1 MYQNSLFPLRTI
13 IGNAIPIGKES
24 SIRKVFESTESKA
37 LAINYDFNLKAS
49 IVDTKT
55 ESHYAHYLPTFDIDG
70 TTISPGEGMDT
81 LPLPSNPRPF
91 GNDNH
96 VISFFALSK
105 KKATKDVSR
114 KLSVRYSLQLPDNFL
129 VGGICFGGFP
139 YLFCSQLQKLS
150 QGENSA
156 NFGLPREVRLT
167 CAGAKTA
174 DPKDTSLSFDFL
186 DSEIS
191 ATKQEIVSHSG
202 FHFLC
207 IDPTLTNVV
216 TIHFS
221 DYPAILTK
229 AEFDT
234 VAKKPSVT
242 EYYGFIIPYFYVFE
256 YKEKTRYRP
265 VVSAG
270 LLGTTT
276 NNSIEKHPFA
286 NSIDYKHVI
295 PRSGKTNYFDFTAA
309 SIFGQQRTYT
319 IRDEVYDG
327 KKPKGKAKEEFEE
340 CFISLKVKPEKNVVL
355 YIERGKNTNVA

>member
-1 MYQNSLFPLRTI
+1 M
-13 IGNAIPIGKES
+13 
-24 SIRKVFESTESKA
+24 
-37 LAINYDFNLKAS
+37 
-49 IVDTKT
+49 
-55 ESHYAHYLPTFDIDG
+55 
-70 TTISPGEGMDT
+70 
-81 LPLPSNPRPF
+81 
-91 GNDNH
+91 
-96 VISFFALSK
+96 
-105 KKATKDVSR
+105 
-114 KLSVRYSLQLPDNFL
+114 
-129 VGGICFGGFP
+129 
-139 YLFCSQLQKLS
+139 
-150 QGENSA
+150 
-156 NFGLPREVRLT
+156 
-167 CAGAKTA
+167 
-174 DPKDTSLSFDFL
+174 
-186 DSEIS
+186 
-191 ATKQEIVSHSG
+191 
-202 FHFLC
+202 
-207 IDPTLTNVV
+207 TNVV

-355 YIERGKNTNVA
+355 YIEQGEEYERCVAGMKIFLPFIPEGALKEDNEQINVGIKEFYPDSQVFAAFIENVPRKDKEKYR